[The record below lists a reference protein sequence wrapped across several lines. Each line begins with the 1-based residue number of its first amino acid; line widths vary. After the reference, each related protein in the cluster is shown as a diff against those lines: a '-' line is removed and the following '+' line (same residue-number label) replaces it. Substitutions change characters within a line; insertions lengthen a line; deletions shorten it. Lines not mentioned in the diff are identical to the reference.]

1 VYGGKNTMDKLLVH
15 LENLANLDGIAS
27 LESQVFKYMKTHLE
41 PLADEIITDG
51 LGSIFG
57 VKKSKVA
64 HAKRVLLA
72 GHMDEVGFMVKNI
85 NDVGSL
91 SLFPVGGWWS
101 QTLMSQR
108 VKVTT
113 HDGRVYKGT
122 IGSIP
127 PHMLTDAKRNA
138 PVEITDLLVD
148 IGAQTK
154 QEVLDM
160 GVSLGDMV
168 VLDGSFVRLNE
179 NRILSKALDNRYGCA
194 MALVMLEA
202 FKEVELPFDLIV
214 GATVQEEVGLR
225 GAQTAAYLTKPDIAI
240 VYDCSPAND
249 AGADKDVLGKLGA
262 GVLLRFVDAS
272 MLPNRYML
280 ERLKST
286 AISHQ
291 IPHQYYLSLGGT
303 DAGAIH
309 KSNMGVPTLT
319 ICICAR
325 NIHTSSSICDVN
337 DLNSAYQASLH
348 FIEELNET
356 IINDMITSNQ

>member
-1 VYGGKNTMDKLLVH
+1 MDKLLMH
-15 LENLANLDGIAS
+15 LENLARLDGIAS
-27 LESQVFKYMKTHLE
+27 LESQVFQYMKKHLT
-41 PLADEIITDG
+41 PLSDEIVTDG

-64 HAKRVLLA
+64 NAKRVLLA
-72 GHMDEVGFMVKNI
+72 GHMDEVGFMVKQI

-91 SLFPVGGWWS
+91 YIFPVGGWWS

-108 VKVTT
+108 VRVTT

-127 PHMLTDAKRNA
+127 PHMLTDAKRNS
-138 PVEITDLLVD
+138 PVEIQDLLVD
-148 IGAQTK
+148 IGARSK

-160 GVSLGDMV
+160 GVTLGDMV
-168 VLDGSFVRLNE
+168 VLDGDFVRLNDH
-179 NRILSKALDNRYGCA
+179 RILSKALDNRYGCA
-194 MALVMLEA
+194 MALAMLEA
-202 FKEVELPFDLIV
+202 FKDVELPFDLIS

-225 GAQTAAYLTKPDIAI
+225 GAQTAANLTQPDIAI

-249 AGADKDVLGKLGA
+249 AGADKDVLGNLGA

-272 MLPNRYML
+272 MLPNRCML
-280 ERLKST
+280 ERLKKT
-286 AISHQ
+286 AIAHE

-337 DLNSAYQASLH
+337 DLNAAYHVSSH
-348 FIEELNET
+348 FIEELNDT
-356 IINDMITSNQ
+356 IINDMITCNQ

>member
-1 VYGGKNTMDKLLVH
+1 MDKLLFH

-27 LESQVFKYMKTHLE
+27 LESQVFQYMKTHLT
-41 PLADEIITDG
+41 PFADEIISDG

-57 VKKSKVA
+57 VKKSKNP

-72 GHMDEVGFMVKNI
+72 GHMDEVGFMVKGI

-91 SLFPVGGWWS
+91 SIYPVGGWWS

-108 VKVTT
+108 VRVTT
-113 HDGRVYKGT
+113 QDGRVYKGT

-127 PHMLTDAKRNA
+127 PHLLTEAKRNA
-138 PVEITDLLVD
+138 VVDIADLLVD
-148 IGAQTK
+148 VGATSK
-154 QEVLDM
+154 QEVLEL
-160 GVSLGDMV
+160 GINLGDMV
-168 VLDGSFVRLNE
+168 VLDGEFVYLNE
-179 NRILSKALDNRYGCA
+179 HRILSKALDNRYGCA
-194 MALVMLEA
+194 MALAMLEA
-202 FKEVELPFDLIV
+202 FKDVELPFDLIA

-225 GAQTAAYLTKPDIAI
+225 GAQTAASLTQPDIAI

-272 MLPNRYML
+272 MLPNRCMI
-280 ERLKST
+280 ERLKHT
-286 AISHQ
+286 AIQHEL
-291 IPHQYYLSLGGT
+291 PYQYYLSLGGT

-309 KSNMGVPTLT
+309 KANIGVPTLT
-319 ICICAR
+319 MCICAR

-337 DLNSAYQASLH
+337 DLKAAYHASLH
-348 FIEELNET
+348 FIGELNENA
-356 IINDMITSNQ
+356 ISDMIKCNQ